1 MSTQHR
7 DHESA
12 PAPERLREQ
21 IEDTRD
27 ELGHTI
33 EALAGK
39 ADVKARLHEQAATV
53 KERAAA
59 KGARLTDR
67 IQEAAGQGVHL
78 LKDRTPDPV
87 LDRAAR
93 AARRLRDMTARA
105 ARGADRTPDLA
116 WEQDRPATDPARARR
131 LPLLAGGAAVVVLLL
146 AVRRI
151 RRQR

>member
-1 MSTQHR
+1 MSTQHP

-12 PAPERLREQ
+12 PTPERLREQ
-21 IEDTRD
+21 IEHTRD

-53 KERAAA
+53 KERATA
-59 KGARLTDR
+59 KTAQITDR
-67 IQEAAGQGVHL
+67 IQEAAGHGVQL

-87 LDRAAR
+87 LDRTAR
-93 AARRLRDMTARA
+93 AALRLRDRTVRA
-105 ARGADRTPDLA
+105 ARGADPTPDVA
-116 WEQDRPATDPARARR
+116 WEDGGPVADPARARR
-131 LPLLAGGAAVVVLLL
+131 LPMLAGAVAVVVLL
-146 AVRRI
+146 AVLRG